1 MIIVIC
7 SEKVLLMVLI
17 LFVILSPDVLSRNYF
32 ILENIESDFVY
43 MKTLNQKKVQWIVR
57 EMDEG
62 DRSVY
67 RIAKTMKVTS
77 QWAREEHRVFFVP
90 DANLFSS

>member
-1 MIIVIC
+1 
-7 SEKVLLMVLI
+7 MVLI

-32 ILENIESDFVY
+32 ILENKESDFVY
-43 MKTLNQKKVQWIVR
+43 MKKLNPKKVRWIVR
-57 EMDEG
+57 EMDKG

-77 QWAREEHRVFFVP
+77 QWAREVHRVFFGL
-90 DANLFSS
+90 DTNLFSS